1 MKEGDTMKIMGFYK
15 STMLDYPD
23 HLAAAIFTRSCNY
36 RCPYCHNGDLVL
48 ERSDQWDVEEKTVLT
63 HLSKRKNI
71 IEGLVISGG
80 EPTLSDQ
87 LIPFIAKVK
96 AMGMKVKLD
105 TNGSKPDV
113 IGKLVQ
119 KKQLDYIAM
128 DIKNTFS
135 KYPQT
140 AGVEAIDEH
149 AIKKSIDIIIKSGL
163 PHEFR
168 TTIMKEFHQE
178 RDIIE
183 MAKMIKGA
191 DTYYLQQY
199 EAADKMLSKGSF
211 HFYTVEEMTHF
222 KTAIEQYHYVS
233 KINIRGRF

>member
-1 MKEGDTMKIMGFYK
+1 
-15 STMLDYPD
+15 MLDYPD
-23 HLAAAIFTRSCNY
+23 HLASAIFTRRCNY

-48 ERSDQWDVEEKTVLT
+48 EESNQWDVEEETVLD
-63 HLSKRKNI
+63 HLAKRKNV

-80 EPTLSDQ
+80 EPTLSNR
-87 LIPFIAKVK
+87 LIPFIEKVK

-113 IGKLVQ
+113 IEALLE

-128 DIKNTFS
+128 DLKNTFS
-135 KYPQT
+135 KYAQT
-140 AGVEAIDEH
+140 TGTERIDEH
-149 AIKKSIDIIIKSGL
+149 AIQKSIDLIIKSGL
-163 PHEFR
+163 SHEFR

-191 DTYYLQQY
+191 DAYYLQQY
-199 EAADKMLSKGSF
+199 EAAEKMLTKGPF
-211 HFYTVEEMTHF
+211 HFYTVEEMTYF
-222 KTAIEQYHYVS
+222 KSAIEQYHYVS